1 MRHDEH
7 ALLKA
12 LTISEADADLHA
24 RRAGTWEG
32 GREGGERGGG
42 EGERARAKRYLGD
55 LGDAAGVCMCFYVC
69 EYV

>member
-32 GREGGERGGG
+32 GRGGGG
-42 EGERARAKRYLGD
+42 EGERARTKRYGD
-55 LGDAAGVCMCFYVC
+55 FGDAAGVCMCFYV
-69 EYV
+69 YV